1 MEESI
6 WECLDMETQAELSQS
21 PRMNEEEL
29 DMDSSDEMS
38 PSFGNLVTNLRSV
51 ENVVERGRILLQ
63 LAPE

>member
-6 WECLDMETQAELSQS
+6 WECLDMETQAELSQG